1 VETSVLDQKGLAAWC
16 ERWLGAR
23 PVRVLFASGHLA
35 AVYGLRLTD
44 GREVVVKI
52 RPTAPRVSGCVE
64 VQRFLCEDGFP
75 CPSPLTTAAPLG
87 EETATAEEYVPGGM
101 QLERSRESP
110 TLFAKLLWQLI
121 NRCVQLRMDERL
133 SPAPPWVAWDHKEAG
148 VWPLPDGTN
157 ADLNAGAEPCWLDEL
172 AGRTRDLLLRF
183 QAPVVGHLDWES
195 QNIRWRDGQPLVVH
209 DWDSVAARPEATV
222 AGAASAVFTST
233 GEPGAATLEETEQ
246 FLDAYQRACGHSFT
260 HEELAAAWAAG
271 LWVRA
276 FNAKKIRAHRPSETE
291 AFADEAQERLRRATG

>member
-1 VETSVLDQKGLAAWC
+1 MLDREGLAGWC
-16 ERWLGAR
+16 EQWLGAR
-23 PVRVLFASGHLA
+23 PVEVLFVSGHFA

-44 GREVVVKI
+44 GREVVVKT

-64 VQRFLCEDGFP
+64 VQRLLWEAGFP
-75 CPSPLTTAAPLG
+75 CPRPLTTAAPLG
-87 EETATAEEYVPGGM
+87 EDTATAEEYVPSGV
-101 QLERSRESP
+101 QLERSRGSP
-110 TLFAKLLWQLI
+110 TLFANLLWRLI
-121 NRCVQLRMDERL
+121 DRCAPLHMDESL
-133 SPAPPWVAWDHKEAG
+133 SPPPPWVAWDHKEAG

-157 ADLNAGAEPCWLDEL
+157 ANLNADPEPCWLDEL

-183 QAPVVGHLDWES
+183 QAPAVVGHLDWES

-233 GEPGAATLEETEQ
+233 GEPGAATLEEIEQ
-246 FLDAYQRACGHSFT
+246 FLDAYQRARGHSFT
-260 HEELAAAWAAG
+260 PEELAAARAAG

-291 AFADEAQERLRRATG
+291 AFADEARERLRRATW